1 MDWSRE
7 FRFVFAEHDHWKLAM
22 VAAAAFFGGLA
33 SAGVVVRAHLHG
45 LMRFPLWVMS
55 ALMRFLWAFP
65 NYFAIFLLIFLFN
78 SGAMCVYMLTGI
90 LPVLPHIVCFMTG
103 MNIGIVVLAGSVAAG
118 QRLAES
124 AGGGAVPPEG
134 SGAAGVPAGSTAG
147 GGCFRV
153 VCFLIVVLLELPAF
167 WFAIAMGTSIG
178 RWWHDAD
185 PGGALGAAV
194 LERLRAY
201 AAVIVP
207 ILAVSGAVESVGV
220 LAGLK
225 EMKPTGGGFPRA
237 DSPEPNGSESARDD
251 SADSD

>member
-7 FRFVFAEHDHWKLAM
+7 LRFVFAEHGHWKLAG

-45 LMRFPLWVMS
+45 LMRFPLWLMS

-65 NYFAIFLLIFLFN
+65 NYFTIFLLIFLFN
-78 SGAMCVYMLTGI
+78 STAMCVYMLTGV
-90 LPVLPHIVCFMTG
+90 LPVLPHVVCFMTG
-103 MNIGIVVLAGSVAAG
+103 MNIGIVVLVGGGVG
-118 QRLAES
+118 QRLAGSVGRMPASAEGDES
-124 AGGGAVPPEG
+124 APPPADP
-134 SGAAGVPAGSTAG
+134 AAK

-153 VCFLIVVLLELPAF
+153 VCFLIVVVLELPAF

-185 PGGALGAAV
+185 PAGALGAAV
-194 LERLRAY
+194 IERLRAY
-201 AAVIVP
+201 ASVIVP

-225 EMKPTGGGFPRA
+225 DMK
-237 DSPEPNGSESARDD
+237 PNGSGPPPAASPAAPGSENAGDD
-251 SADSD
+251 CADSD